1 MSSATDAPSGANPST
16 NAASITPTQGSAP
29 SATGGS
35 ASSSQQLGPKS
46 DTVVSV
52 KTLLDAGAHFGHQT
66 ERWNP
71 KMMPYIYTQRNG
83 VHIIDLD
90 LTMRAWERARKFI
103 ADKVAIGGSLLF
115 VGTKLQGREIVI
127 SEAARC
133 GAFHITSRW
142 LGGTLT
148 NFQTIKNSIDRMRK
162 LEELLAKANDEKS
175 EVKLNKKER
184 LTIARDLSK
193 LEANLGGIRSMR
205 RVPDV
210 LFVMDINKEAIAV
223 SEARR
228 LHIPVVALVDT
239 NTDPSVVDFAIPSND
254 DSARTLRLFAS
265 AVADAVLDG
274 REAFE
279 ARSTRGS
286 EAAGGGSETNGGTQ
300 HGHHTRDAAS
310 LQVGATAI

>member
-1 MSSATDAPSGANPST
+1 MSSSTDAPSGAET
-16 NAASITPTQGSAP
+16 
-29 SATGGS
+29 SATSTSTS
-35 ASSSQQLGPKS
+35 AHHSGTQASSTSSSQQLLGPKS
-46 DTVVSV
+46 DTVVNV
-52 KTLLDAGAHFGHQT
+52 KTLLEAGAHFGHQT

-90 LTMRAWERARKFI
+90 LTLRGWERARKFI

-127 SEAARC
+127 AEAARC
-133 GAFHITSRW
+133 GAFHITTRW

-162 LEELLAKANDEKS
+162 LEELLVKANDEKS
-175 EVKLNKKER
+175 DVKLNKKER

-239 NTDPSVVDFAIPSND
+239 NTDPSVVDFPIPSND
-254 DSARTLRLFAS
+254 DSARTLKLFAA

-279 ARSTRGS
+279 ARSTKS
-286 EAAGGGSETNGGTQ
+286 EASSGSTETNGGSQ

-310 LQVGATAI
+310 LQVGATAA

>member
-1 MSSATDAPSGANPST
+1 MSSATDAPAGVNPAVT
-16 NAASITPTQGSAP
+16 NITTAGSA
-29 SATGGS
+29 ATTNSQSG
-35 ASSSQQLGPKS
+35 SSQQLLGPKS
-46 DTVVSV
+46 DTVVNV

-90 LTMRAWERARKFI
+90 LTLRAWERARKFI

-127 SEAARC
+127 AEAARC
-133 GAFHITSRW
+133 GAFHITTRW

-162 LEELLAKANDEKS
+162 LEELLVKANDEKS
-175 EVKLNKKER
+175 DVKLNKKER
-184 LTIARDLSK
+184 LTIARDLAK

-254 DSARTLRLFAS
+254 DSARTLKLFAS

-279 ARSTRGS
+279 ARSTRS
-286 EAAGGGSETNGGTQ
+286 ETSSGPTETNGGSQ

-310 LQVGATAI
+310 LQVGATAV

>member
-1 MSSATDAPSGANPST
+1 MSSATDAPSGVSASATTTTP
-16 NAASITPTQGSAP
+16 AASQPA
-29 SATGGS
+29 SAT
-35 ASSSQQLGPKS
+35 SSQQLLGPKS
-46 DTVVSV
+46 DTVISV

-103 ADKVAIGGSLLF
+103 ADKVAIGGALLF

-133 GAFHITSRW
+133 GAFHITTRW

-162 LEELLAKANDEKS
+162 LEELLVKANDEKS
-175 EVKLNKKER
+175 DVKLNKKER

-254 DSARTLRLFAS
+254 DSARTLKLFAA

-279 ARSTRGS
+279 ARSTRSESTGS
-286 EAAGGGSETNGGTQ
+286 STETNGGSQ

-310 LQVGATAI
+310 LQVVASAV